1 MRILLWAECQKLR
14 RSNILILTAFATVFI
29 AAFVFIGG
37 KTTVYGVD
45 FSESSGWYMATALTW
60 ATMFILPA
68 MIALLGSYMIC
79 REEQDDTIKHLRL
92 VPINETKLTAAKM
105 IVTFVLSVLIYLLL
119 FIITL
124 AIEAVLHF
132 SALSIETVLDFL
144 KMYLIQGAG
153 VFFAV
158 SPIIAI
164 VPYMKK
170 SYWLALLLAE
180 IYSFSA
186 LFMSMSNALK
196 HFYPITAVFGVSGYY
211 ETTVQELA
219 CCIIALSLCGC
230 LAAVLLVG
238 LNHSQKGKK
247 HEEKII

>member
-1 MRILLWAECQKLR
+1 MKQ
-14 RSNILILTAFATVFI
+14 
-29 AAFVFIGG
+29 
-37 KTTVYGVD
+37 
-45 FSESSGWYMATALTW
+45 
-60 ATMFILPA
+60 
-68 MIALLGSYMIC
+68 
-79 REEQDDTIKHLRL
+79 LRL
-92 VPINETKLTAAKM
+92 IPINETKLTVAKM

-119 FIITL
+119 FIITFV
-124 AIEAVLHF
+124 IEAVLHF
-132 SALSIETVLDFL
+132 SALSVQEVLMFL
-144 KMYLIQGAG
+144 KMYLIQGTG

-211 ETTVQELA
+211 ETTVQELI
-219 CCIIALSLCGC
+219 CCLITLSLCGG
-230 LAAVLLVG
+230 LATVLLAG
-238 LNHSQKGKK
+238 LNHRQKGKTN
-247 HEEKII
+247 EEKII

>member
-14 RSNILILTAFATVFI
+14 RSNILMLNAFAIVFI
-29 AAFVFIGG
+29 AVIVLIGG
-37 KTTVYGVD
+37 KTTVDGVD
-45 FSESSGWYMATALTW
+45 FSESSGWYMATTLTW
-60 ATMFILPA
+60 ATMFVLPA
-68 MIALLGSYMIC
+68 MTALMGSYMIC
-79 REEQDDTIKHLRL
+79 REEQDDTIKYLRL
-92 VPINETKLTAAKM
+92 IPINEAKLTAAKM

-124 AIEAVLHF
+124 IIEAALHF
-132 SALSIETVLDFL
+132 SALYMEIVLDCL

-164 VPYMKK
+164 VPYIKK
-170 SYWLALLLAE
+170 SYWAALLLAE

-186 LFMSMSNALK
+186 LFMSMSNPLK
-196 HFYPITAVFGVSGYY
+196 NFYPITAVFGVSGYY
-211 ETTVQELA
+211 ETSIQELIY
-219 CCIIALSLCGC
+219 CIISLSLCGC
-230 LAAVLLVG
+230 LAVVLLTG
-238 LNHSQKGKK
+238 LNHSQKGKI

>member
-29 AAFVFIGG
+29 AVFLFIGG
-37 KTTVYGVD
+37 KTTVDGVD

-79 REEQDDTIKHLRL
+79 REEQDDTMKQLQLI
-92 VPINETKLTAAKM
+92 PINETKLTIAKM
-105 IVTFVLSVLIYLLL
+105 FVTFVLSVLIYLLL
-119 FIITL
+119 FIITF

-132 SALSIETVLDFL
+132 SALSMREVLMSL

-186 LFMSMSNALK
+186 LFMSMSNSLK
-196 HFYPITAVFGVSGYY
+196 NFYPITAVFGVSGYY
-211 ETTVQELA
+211 ETTVQDLT

-230 LAAVLLVG
+230 LATILLAG
-238 LNHSQKGKK
+238 LNHRQKGKTN
-247 HEEKII
+247 EEKII

>member
-29 AAFVFIGG
+29 AFIVLIGG
-37 KTTVYGVD
+37 KTTVDGVD
-45 FSESSGWYMATALTW
+45 FSESSGWYMATTLTW

-79 REEQDDTIKHLRL
+79 REEQDDTIKYLRL
-92 VPINETKLTAAKM
+92 IPINETKLTAAKM
-105 IVTFVLSVLIYLLL
+105 IVTFVLSVLIYFLL
-119 FIITL
+119 FMITFV
-124 AIEAVLHF
+124 IEAVLHF
-132 SALSIETVLDFL
+132 SALSIQTVFDYL

-186 LFMSMSNALK
+186 LFMSMSNTLK
-196 HFYPITAVFGVSGYY
+196 NLYPITAVFGVSGYY
-211 ETTVQELA
+211 DTTVQELI
-219 CCIIALSLCGC
+219 CCIAALSLCGC

-238 LNHSQKGKK
+238 LNHSRKGKTD
-247 HEEKII
+247 EEKII